1 MFQNVNLKVSPENSL
16 KDKKNFYKQDR
27 KYKRLRGSIQI
38 SLYKSSKKKRETK
51 TLRNNRKIPQNKEI

>member
-1 MFQNVNLKVSPENSL
+1 MFQNVNLKVYPENSL
-16 KDKKNFYKQDR
+16 KDKKKCYKQDR